1 MLRRTVALRSA
12 ISNFY
17 FTAYQTPR
25 SPRVFQGT
33 RLRSKNNFPCTTFQ
47 HSLTTNMASADSS
60 MTPEEKY
67 QLISRNLQVGFKLKV
82 IPGLI
87 FSKQDRHMVINIP

>member
-1 MLRRTVALRSA
+1 
-12 ISNFY
+12 
-17 FTAYQTPR
+17 
-25 SPRVFQGT
+25 
-33 RLRSKNNFPCTTFQ
+33 
-47 HSLTTNMASADSS
+47 MASADSS

-87 FSKQDRHMVINIP
+87 FSKQDRHMVINIPWIAEKFRIWKKINVFASLDLSEIDVF